1 MKNSELTQ
9 EFVQNT
15 YIVESRF
22 SVEAQVIV
30 LDMLYWW
37 LISIKN
43 YVEPWYQEENQRTD
57 KSNSNKTPNTNIR
70 VQMGCQQPQ
79 ACLRQQHQ
87 NYKIQIGKGVSS
99 I

>member
-22 SVEAQVIV
+22 SVGAQVIV

-43 YVEPWYQEENQRTD
+43 YVEPLYQEENQRTD